1 MPEDLNLKISQ
12 FLDNELDQV
21 DALSC
26 LKRMQSR
33 PELKDKLR
41 RYEMISHAMKKDAF
55 LLIKADFSTKIHQ
68 QIQQEPVYFLPQ
80 HKSFKRSHKQIAVA
94 ASLVIVAVIAG
105 RSINISNQSVNA
117 VTALQVAQ
125 NKPHQQPDKPVE
137 ATQYPLNKQ
146 INDYLQAHNNSVYTN
161 GEADFQPYAR
171 VTASSRPSEN
181 RKPIAEKPVRSDFP
195 LIFVK

>member
-1 MPEDLNLKISQ
+1 MPEDVDLNLKISQ

-26 LKRMQSR
+26 LKRMQSQ

-41 RYEMISHAMKKDAF
+41 RYEAISHAMKTEDF
-55 LLIKADFSTKIHQ
+55 LLTKADFSTKIHQ

-80 HKSFKRSHKQIAVA
+80 HKSFKRGHKQIAVA

-105 RSINISNQSVNA
+105 RSINNSNQPVNA
-117 VTALQVAQ
+117 ATTLQVAQ
-125 NKPHQQPDKPVE
+125 NKTLQQLDKPVDV
-137 ATQYPLNKQ
+137 TQYPLNKQ

-171 VTASSRPSEN
+171 VTAYSN
-181 RKPIAEKPVRSDFP
+181 NK
-195 LIFVK
+195 